1 MTISSKCN
9 KSQQISQKGM
19 LLIYLVEN
27 SEMDG
32 EGLTLIIWVLVKAN
46 NKGYSNKNGL
56 HFSQAKKS

>member
-1 MTISSKCN
+1 M
-9 KSQQISQKGM
+9 QISQKGM